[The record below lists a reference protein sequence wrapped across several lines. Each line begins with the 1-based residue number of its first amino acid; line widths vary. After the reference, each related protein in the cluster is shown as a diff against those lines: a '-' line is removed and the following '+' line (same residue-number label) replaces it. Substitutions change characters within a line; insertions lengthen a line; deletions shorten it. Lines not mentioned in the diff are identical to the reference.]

1 MNALIDAAAEFGST
15 DRTVSG
21 VVAVDVRAADWHSCL
36 AAVLTAGGVYL
47 DALAGADLA
56 DDGLQVV
63 AHLMA
68 ESGEDAV
75 LVRTVVPSEHPELVS
90 VGDLWSGAT
99 WHEREITDLYGV
111 TFSGSEDDRPLLTD
125 RVGPPPLLKS
135 SPLAARQELDWPG
148 SFDPADKPGAK
159 KRLPPGVQDAL

>member
-1 MNALIDAAAEFGST
+1 VNALVDAAAEFGAE

-21 VVAVDVRAADWHSCL
+21 VIAVDVASTNWHSALGAVL
-36 AAVLTAGGVYL
+36 AAGGQYL

-56 DDGLQVV
+56 DEGLQVV
-63 AHLMA
+63 AHVMT
-68 ESGEDAV
+68 ETGTDSV
-75 LVRTVVPSEHPELVS
+75 LVRTVVPSANPELPS

-99 WHEREITDLYGV
+99 WHEREIADLYGV
-111 TFSGSEDDRPLLTD
+111 TFAGSADDRPLLTD

-135 SPLAARQELDWPG
+135 TLLAARQDQEWPG

-159 KRLPPGVQDAL
+159 KRLPPGVTEPA

>member
-1 MNALIDAAAEFGST
+1 MNALIAAAAEFGVP

-21 VVAVDVRAADWHSCL
+21 VVAVDVEPTGWHAAL
-36 AAVLTAGGVYL
+36 GAVLSAGGSYL

-63 AHLMA
+63 AHLM
-68 ESGEDAV
+68 SVTGIDAV
-75 LVRTVVPSEHPELVS
+75 LVRTVVPSATPELAS

-111 TFSGSEDDRPLLTD
+111 TFTDSADDRPLLTD

-135 SPLAARQELDWPG
+135 SLLAARQDSEWPG

-159 KRLPPGVQDAL
+159 KRLPPGVEGSV

>member
-1 MNALIDAAAEFGST
+1 MSALTDAAIAFGPE

-21 VVAVDVRAADWHSCL
+21 VVAVDVQWTDWH
-36 AAVLTAGGVYL
+36 AALGAVFAAGGVYL

-56 DDGLQVV
+56 EEGLQVV
-63 AHLMA
+63 AHLMTEA
-68 ESGEDAV
+68 GNDAV
-75 LVRTVVPSEHPELVS
+75 LMRTVVPSASPELAS

-111 TFSGSEDDRPLLTD
+111 TFSDSADDRPLLTD

-135 SPLAARQELDWPG
+135 TLLAARQDGEWPG

-159 KRLPPGVQDAL
+159 KRLPPGVAEST

>member
-1 MNALIDAAAEFGST
+1 MNTLIDAAAEFGAE

-21 VVAVDVRAADWHSCL
+21 VVAVDVEPTDWHTALGAVL
-36 AAVLTAGGVYL
+36 AAGGAYL

-56 DDGLQVV
+56 DEGLQVV
-63 AHLMA
+63 AHLMT
-68 ESGEDAV
+68 ETGNDAV
-75 LVRTVVPSEHPELVS
+75 LVRTVVPSANPELPS

-111 TFSGSEDDRPLLTD
+111 TFSDSADDRPLLTD

-135 SPLAARQELDWPG
+135 TLLAARQDSEWPG

-159 KRLPPGVQDAL
+159 KRLPPGVADSA